1 MSKKSQIRVVLT
13 NILLFGVLYGLVSF
27 NKAVLRPAV
36 GQLSW
41 VAPITG
47 SFPNFIAAFILSL
60 FFVNAAV
67 ILKPRHSRLL
77 VYLGSLFIFAIL
89 TFEEVN
95 SMWGASEVY
104 DVLDIIAS
112 GAGSLLAIA
121 SYELII
127 RKRKPAAQ
135 NAMDA

>member
-1 MSKKSQIRVVLT
+1 MSQKSQIRVVLT
-13 NILLFGVLYGLVSF
+13 NILLFGVLYGLVSL

-36 GQLSW
+36 GQISW
-41 VAPITG
+41 VTPITG
-47 SFPNFIAAFILSL
+47 SFPNFIAAYILSL

-67 ILKPRHSRLL
+67 ILEPKHSRLL

-104 DVLDIIAS
+104 DVLDIIAT
-112 GAGSLLAIA
+112 GAGSLLAVG
-121 SYELII
+121 SYEWIVLR
-127 RKRKPAAQ
+127 RKAVAAS
-135 NAMDA
+135 AGTG

>member
-1 MSKKSQIRVVLT
+1 MSQKSQIRVVLT
-13 NILLFGVLYGLVSF
+13 NILLFGVLYGLVSL

-36 GQLSW
+36 GQISW
-41 VAPITG
+41 MEPITG
-47 SFPNFIAAFILSL
+47 SFPNFIAAYILSF

-67 ILKPRHSRLL
+67 ILEPKHSRLL
-77 VYLGSLFIFAIL
+77 VYLGSLFIFALL

-127 RKRKPAAQ
+127 LKRKPGATSART
-135 NAMDA
+135 

>member
-1 MSKKSQIRVVLT
+1 MSQKGKIRVVLT
-13 NILLFGVLYGLVSF
+13 NLLLFGVLYGLVSL

-36 GQLSW
+36 GQISW
-41 VAPITG
+41 VTPITG
-47 SFPNFIAAFILSL
+47 SFPNFIAAYILSL

-67 ILKPRHSRLL
+67 ILEPKHSRLL

-127 RKRKPAAQ
+127 LKRKPGATSART
-135 NAMDA
+135 